1 MLGALMAGVI
11 APWLSA
17 SPLWL
22 ACGQLACVLAGGT
35 MWLGTRSRIRH

>member
-1 MLGALMAGVI
+1 VI

-22 ACGQLACVLAGGT
+22 ACGQLACAVIGAG
-35 MWLGTRSRIRH
+35 MWLGARARMPALKARQGN